1 MNEAEGAKAD
11 HPLALTLLHGDR
23 PARLKIVC
31 PPREHPLA
39 AVYDLPPNQLLTDR
53 YGLPAAA
60 GLVICQPGMPT
71 QLSHIELG
79 DLEHGP
85 EEHGRFHADVFP
97 LHSDRIGNWIARCHC
112 HTWTYRRTDIEAGLR
127 HPHGHTKT
135 GVPFIYGNF
144 STSRR
149 DTHR

>member
-1 MNEAEGAKAD
+1 VNAKQD
-11 HPLALTLLHGDR
+11 HPLALLLLDSGR
-23 PARLKIVC
+23 PARLEIIC
-31 PPREHPLA
+31 PQRSCRLA
-39 AVYDLPPNQLLTDR
+39 AVYDLPGDPVLAER
-53 YGLPAAA
+53 YGLPAAG
-60 GLVICQPGMPT
+60 GLVICQPGMST

-112 HTWTYRRTDIEAGLR
+112 HTWTYRRTDIETGLQ
-127 HPHGHTKT
+127 HPHGHTKE

-144 STSRR
+144 SMRPR
-149 DTHR
+149 DAAR